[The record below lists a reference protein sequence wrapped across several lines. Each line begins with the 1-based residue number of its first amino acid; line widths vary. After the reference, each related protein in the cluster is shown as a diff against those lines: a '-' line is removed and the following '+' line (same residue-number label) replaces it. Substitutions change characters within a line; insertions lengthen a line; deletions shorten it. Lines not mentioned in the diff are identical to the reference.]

1 MSAFAPLRAARLG
14 IIRPPC
20 STSLRNER
28 SSPMARR
35 YTAADEPIS
44 RLAVWARRM
53 ALFSLSAVIVSII
66 IVRSEWLDIGPA
78 ITTFVMALAPSIL
91 ALALALAALVVIWTE
106 GLRGLGRAFA
116 AMAIAMALLAYPAYL
131 AYRAYK
137 LPWLYDITTDP
148 IDPPRYEALAR
159 LRPREANPI
168 TYAGLY
174 AAQQQ
179 RAAYPDIEPL
189 DADATPEVAFKAALA
204 VVTKRK
210 WVIIDRRPPQPTR
223 REGHIEAVART
234 LIMGLRDDV
243 VVRVRGGAD
252 GSRIDVRSSSRF
264 GSFDFGSNAARVRS
278 LIDEIDDA
286 IGHEKPE
293 PAVLPPAKKPLAP
306 PKRDQPATTTKR

>member
-1 MSAFAPLRAARLG
+1 
-14 IIRPPC
+14 
-20 STSLRNER
+20 
-28 SSPMARR
+28 MARR
-35 YTAADEPIS
+35 FTLADEPMS
-44 RLAVWARRM
+44 KLAIWARRM

-78 ITTFVMALAPSIL
+78 IASFVVALAPSIIALVL
-91 ALALALAALVVIWTE
+91 AVGALVVIWID
-106 GLRGLGRAFA
+106 GLRGLGRSFA
-116 AMAIAMALLAYPAYL
+116 AMAIALGLLAYPGYL

-174 AAQQQ
+174 AAEQQ

-189 DADATPEVAFKAALA
+189 DEDATPEVAFKASLA

-210 WVIIDRRPPQPTR
+210 WIIIDRRPPQPGR
-223 REGHIEAVART
+223 PEGHIEAVART

-243 VVRVRGGAD
+243 VLRVRGGPD

-264 GSFDFGSNAARVRS
+264 GSFDFGSNAARIRK
-278 LIDEIDDA
+278 LMDDIDDA
-286 IGHEKPE
+286 IGNEKPE
-293 PAVLPPAKKPLAP
+293 PAVLPAKKLPAP
-306 PKRDQPATTTKR
+306 GPAPKRDQPVASSKK

>member
-1 MSAFAPLRAARLG
+1 
-14 IIRPPC
+14 
-20 STSLRNER
+20 
-28 SSPMARR
+28 MARR
-35 YTAADEPIS
+35 FALAEEPMS
-44 RLAVWARRM
+44 KLAIWARRM
-53 ALFSLSAVIVSII
+53 ALFSLAAVIVSII

-78 ITTFVMALAPSIL
+78 ITSFVVALAPSIAALVL
-91 ALALALAALVVIWTE
+91 AVGALVVIWID
-106 GLRGLGRAFA
+106 GLRGLGRTFA
-116 AMAIAMALLAYPAYL
+116 AIAIAMALLAYPAYL
-131 AYRAYK
+131 GYRAYK

-174 AAQQQ
+174 AAEQQ

-189 DADATPEVAFKAALA
+189 EEDATPEVAFKAALA
-204 VVTKRK
+204 VITKRK
-210 WVIIDRRPPQPTR
+210 WVIIDRRPPQPNR

-278 LIDEIDDA
+278 LIDDIDDA
-286 IGHEKPE
+286 VGNEKPE
-293 PAVLPPAKKPLAP
+293 PAVLPVKKAPVPAK
-306 PKRDQPATTTKR
+306 RDPQPATTTKR

>member
-1 MSAFAPLRAARLG
+1 
-14 IIRPPC
+14 
-20 STSLRNER
+20 
-28 SSPMARR
+28 
-35 YTAADEPIS
+35 
-44 RLAVWARRM
+44 V
-53 ALFSLSAVIVSII
+53 V
-66 IVRSEWLDIGPA
+66 
-78 ITTFVMALAPSIL
+78 ALAPSIL
-91 ALALALAALVVIWTE
+91 ALGLAVAALVVIWTD

-116 AMAIAMALLAYPAYL
+116 AVAIAMALLGYPAYL

-168 TYAGLY
+168 AYAGLY
-174 AAQQQ
+174 AAEQQ

-189 DADATPEVAFKAALA
+189 DEDATPEVAFKAALA
-204 VVTKRK
+204 VITKRK
-210 WVIIDRRPPQPTR
+210 WVIIDRRPPQPNR

-278 LIDEIDDA
+278 LIDDIDDA
-286 IGHEKPE
+286 VGNEKPE
-293 PAVLPPAKKPLAP
+293 PAVLPVKKPPVP
-306 PKRDQPATTTKR
+306 PKRDPQPATNAKR

>member
-1 MSAFAPLRAARLG
+1 
-14 IIRPPC
+14 
-20 STSLRNER
+20 
-28 SSPMARR
+28 MARR
-35 YTAADEPIS
+35 YAVAVEPVS

-53 ALFSLSAVIVSII
+53 ALFSLAAVIVSII
-66 IVRSEWLDIGPA
+66 IVRSEWLDVGPA
-78 ITTFVMALAPSIL
+78 ITTFVVALAPSIL
-91 ALALALAALVVIWTE
+91 ALGLALGAFAVIWTD
-106 GLRGLGRAFA
+106 GLRGAGRAFA
-116 AMAIAMALLAYPAYL
+116 AMAIATALLAYPGYL

-159 LRPREANPI
+159 LRPRDANPI
-168 TYAGLY
+168 IYAGLY
-174 AAQQQ
+174 AAEQQ

-189 DADATPEVAFKAALA
+189 DEDATPEVAFKAALA
-204 VVTKRK
+204 VITKRK
-210 WVIIDRRPPQPTR
+210 WIIIDRRPPQPTR

-278 LIDEIDDA
+278 LIDDIDDA
-286 IGHEKPE
+286 VGNEKPE
-293 PAVLPPAKKPLAP
+293 PAALLPVKKPPVVPA
-306 PKRDQPATTTKR
+306 PKRDQGAVTTKR

>member
-1 MSAFAPLRAARLG
+1 M
-14 IIRPPC
+14 
-20 STSLRNER
+20 T
-28 SSPMARR
+28 RR
-35 YTAADEPIS
+35 YYT
-44 RLAVWARRM
+44 LAVEPMSQLATWARRM
-53 ALFSLSAVIVSII
+53 ALFSLTAVIVSII

-78 ITTFVMALAPSIL
+78 ITTFVVALAPSIIAV
-91 ALALALAALVVIWTE
+91 ALAVGAFVVIWTD

-116 AMAIAMALLAYPAYL
+116 AIGIAGVLLAYPGYL
-131 AYRAYK
+131 AYKAYK

-174 AAQQQ
+174 AAEQQ

-189 DADATPEVAFKAALA
+189 DEDATPEVAFKAALA
-204 VVTKRK
+204 VITKRK
-210 WVIIDRRPPQPTR
+210 WIIIDRRPPQAPR

-243 VVRVRGGAD
+243 VVRVRGGTD

-264 GSFDFGSNAARVRS
+264 GSFDFGSNAARIRA
-278 LIDEIDDA
+278 LMDDIDTA
-286 IGHEKPE
+286 IGNEKPE
-293 PAVLPPAKKPLAP
+293 PAVLPAKKPP
-306 PKRDQPATTTKR
+306 QTPQQQPQQKRDQATATTKR

>member
-1 MSAFAPLRAARLG
+1 
-14 IIRPPC
+14 
-20 STSLRNER
+20 
-28 SSPMARR
+28 MARHF
-35 YTAADEPIS
+35 TLADEPMS
-44 RLAVWARRM
+44 KLAIWARRM
-53 ALFSLSAVIVSII
+53 ALFSLTAVVVSII

-78 ITTFVMALAPSIL
+78 ITSFVVALAPSIV
-91 ALALALAALVVIWTE
+91 ALALAVAALVVIWID
-106 GLRGLGRAFA
+106 GLRGLGHTFA
-116 AMAIAMALLAYPAYL
+116 AIAIALALLAYPAYL
-131 AYRAYK
+131 GYRAYK

-159 LRPREANPI
+159 LRPRDANPI

-174 AAQQQ
+174 AAEQQ

-189 DADATPEVAFKAALA
+189 DEDATPETAFKAALA

-210 WVIIDRRPPQPTR
+210 WVIIDRRPPTPQR

-264 GSFDFGSNAARVRS
+264 GSFDFGSNAARIRS
-278 LIDEIDDA
+278 LMSDIDDA
-286 IGHEKPE
+286 VGNEKPE
-293 PAVLPPAKKPLAP
+293 PALPVKKLPAPGPA
-306 PKRDQPATTTKR
+306 PKRDQPVASTKK

>member
-1 MSAFAPLRAARLG
+1 
-14 IIRPPC
+14 
-20 STSLRNER
+20 
-28 SSPMARR
+28 MARR

-44 RLAVWARRM
+44 RLAIWARRM
-53 ALFSLSAVIVSII
+53 AFFSLTAVIVSII

-78 ITTFVMALAPSIL
+78 ITTFVVALAPSIFALML
-91 ALALALAALVVIWTE
+91 ALGAFGVIWTD

-116 AMAIAMALLAYPAYL
+116 AMAIAIALLGYPSYL

-174 AAQQQ
+174 AAEQQ

-189 DADATPEVAFKAALA
+189 DEDATPEVAFKVALA
-204 VVTKRK
+204 VITKRK
-210 WVIIDRRPPQPTR
+210 WIIIDRRPPQPTR

-234 LIMGLRDDV
+234 LIMGLRDDI
-243 VVRVRGGAD
+243 VVRVRGGND
-252 GSRIDVRSSSRF
+252 GSRIDIRSSSRF

-278 LIDEIDDA
+278 LISDIDDA
-286 IGHEKPE
+286 VGNEKPE
-293 PAVLPPAKKPLAP
+293 PAVLPPVKKPVVPL
-306 PKRDQPATTTKR
+306 PKRDQPAATTKR